1 MLPLVSCIVPT
12 YNRHDWLKKSVHMF
26 TQQTYPKLEMIIV
39 DDSEQQPCDLT
50 LPENVQY
57 VRLNARR
64 SIGYKRNLAIQHA
77 QGDLVAFWDD
87 DDYHGPKR
95 IEHLVRTML
104 KHNADVVADANH
116 VYLYDSKYYT
126 IRNRPD
132 IQEHLWWKRILMPSI
147 LFKKNLMKHASFPHR
162 YTSEDREFFKKI
174 LKQRKLNVHFLHSP
188 SVDFVYNIHNMK
200 NPWSV
205 YMAQMISVT
214 KPYSKH
220 FLCVK

>member
-1 MLPLVSCIVPT
+1 MLPLVTCIVPT
-12 YNRHDWLKKSVHMF
+12 YNRHDLLKKSLNMF
-26 TQQTYPKLEMIIV
+26 KQQTYPKLEMIVV
-39 DDSEQQPCDLT
+39 DDSEQPCSLN
-50 LPENVQY
+50 LPNNVRY

-64 SIGYKRNLAIQHA
+64 SIGYKRNLAIQYA
-77 QGDLVAFWDD
+77 QGELVAFWDD

-95 IEHLVRTML
+95 IENQVRQMIKT
-104 KHNADVVADANH
+104 NADVVADANH
-116 VYLYDSKYYT
+116 VYLYNSRYYT
-126 IRNRPD
+126 LRDRPD
-132 IQEHLWWKRILMPSI
+132 IQEHLWWKRILMASI
-147 LFKKNLMKHASFPHR
+147 MFRKNITKYASFPHR

-174 LKQRKLNVHFLHSP
+174 LKQRELNIHLWQSP
-188 SVDFVYNIHNMK
+188 SVDFVYNIHSMT